1 MKRKNFSEAQKFTKK
16 IEEINIIIKEK
27 KKNEIINQENLE
39 HQKFLDVRDN
49 HITSLKQE
57 YEKGKIENEKGG
69 EQLIK
74 ELNEKHEEELRE
86 FKKEFEKK
94 WGEKNPG
101 FTSEIIEK
109 MKIKEKLYK
118 MKKYKEVDAMEKQ
131 IDQLKKNHLENWNT
145 KIKSKTFED
154 ELKNLKKKQKIEM
167 DILIKKINLF
177 KDKFES
183 KMKNEKKLITNKYNA
198 KEKMMKNDFKIKQDK
213 YFKYNH

>member
-1 MKRKNFSEAQKFTKK
+1 MKRKNYSEAHK
-16 IEEINIIIKEK
+16 ITNKIDEINIIIKAK
-27 KKNEIINQENLE
+27 RKNEIMNQENLE

-57 YEKGKIENEKGG
+57 YEKGKIDNEKGA

-74 ELNEKHEEELRE
+74 ELNEKHEEEIEE
-86 FKKEFEKK
+86 FKLEFEKK
-94 WGEKNPG
+94 WGEKNPS

-118 MKKYKEVDAMEKQ
+118 MQKYKDAEAMQEQ

-167 DILIKKINLF
+167 DVLIKKINLF

-183 KMKNEKKLITNKYNA
+183 KMKNETNLITNKYNN

>member
-1 MKRKNFSEAQKFTKK
+1 LKRKNYSEAHK
-16 IEEINIIIKEK
+16 ITNKIDEINIIIKAK
-27 KKNEIINQENLE
+27 RKNEIMNQENLE

-57 YEKGKIENEKGG
+57 YEKGKIDNEKGA

-74 ELNEKHEEELRE
+74 ELNEKHEEEIEE
-86 FKKEFEKK
+86 FKLEFEKK
-94 WGEKNPG
+94 WGEKNPS

-118 MKKYKEVDAMEKQ
+118 MQKYKDAEAMQEQ

-167 DILIKKINLF
+167 DVLIKKINLF

-183 KMKNEKKLITNKYNA
+183 KMKNETNLITNKYNN

>member
-1 MKRKNFSEAQKFTKK
+1 MNL
-16 IEEINIIIKEK
+16 IIKEK
-27 KKNEIINQENLE
+27 KKNELLNQENVQ
-39 HQKFLDVRDN
+39 HQKFLDVRDT

-57 YEKGKIENEKGG
+57 YEKGKIENEKGA

-74 ELNEKHEEELRE
+74 ELIEKHEEEIE
-86 FKKEFEKK
+86 NFKKEFEKK

-101 FTSEIIEK
+101 LTSEIIEK
-109 MKIKEKLYK
+109 MKIKEKLNK
-118 MKKYKEVDAMEKQ
+118 MKKFKDAEAMQEQ

-145 KIKSKTFED
+145 KIKSKTYED

-177 KDKFES
+177 KDKFET
-183 KMKNEKKLITNKYNA
+183 KIKNEKNLITNKYNA

>member
-1 MKRKNFSEAQKFTKK
+1 MKSKKYSEAQKFTNK
-16 IEEINIIIKEK
+16 IDEINIIIKEK
-27 KKNEIINQENLE
+27 RKNEIMNQENLE

-57 YEKGKIENEKGG
+57 YEKGKLENEKGA

-74 ELNEKHEEELRE
+74 ELNEKHEEEIGK
-86 FKKEFEKK
+86 FKIEFEKK

-101 FTSEIIEK
+101 FTPEIIEK

-118 MKKYKEVDAMEKQ
+118 MKKYKEVDVMQEQ
-131 IDQLKKNHLENWNT
+131 IDQLKKKHLENWNT

-154 ELKNLKKKQKIEM
+154 ELKNLKKKQKMEM

-183 KMKNEKKLITNKYNA
+183 KMKNEKKLITNKYNT

>member
-1 MKRKNFSEAQKFTKK
+1 MKSKKYSEAQKFTNK
-16 IEEINIIIKEK
+16 IDEINIIIQEK
-27 KKNEIINQENLE
+27 RKNEIKIQENLE
-39 HQKFLDVRDN
+39 HQKFLVVRDN

-57 YEKGKIENEKGG
+57 YEKGKIENEKGA
-69 EQLIK
+69 EQLII
-74 ELNEKHEEELRE
+74 ELNEKHEEEIEE

-101 FTSEIIEK
+101 FTSEITEK
-109 MKIKEKLYK
+109 IKIKEKLYK
-118 MKKYKEVDAMEKQ
+118 MKKYKEVEEMQEQ
-131 IDQLKKNHLENWNT
+131 IDQLKKEHLENWNS
-145 KIKSKTFED
+145 KIKGKTFED

-177 KDKFES
+177 KDKFEL
-183 KMKNEKKLITNKYNA
+183 KMKNEKNLITNKYNA